1 MLLILSF
8 PHFYMLNKEVEG
20 KIITAEK
27 GLFNWI
33 YYLYECLTNI
43 LFKYICATDDLCD
56 NTIDHQYVKLIIGHF
71 DFELV
76 N

>member
-33 YYLYECLTNI
+33 YYLYESLTNI
-43 LFKYICATDDLCD
+43 LFKYICATDDLR
-56 NTIDHQYVKLIIGHF
+56 
-71 DFELV
+71 
-76 N
+76 